1 MSYHDDDK
9 FIVSLDA
16 FDSTLVAQRIRKD
29 LPQYTKPDSTSKTN
43 IPKRYASASLVEKPA
58 IHSPI
63 LFKVI

>member
-16 FDSTLVAQRIRKD
+16 FDSTCFAQRIRKD

-43 IPKRYASASLVEKPA
+43 IPKKSASADLVDKPA

-63 LFKVI
+63 LYKVI